1 MFLDGD
7 VQKETL
13 PLGWMVRMIEA
24 KEALEPVMLM
34 VEDDECRR
42 KSFEIT
48 IEAAVTNNLQIIKYI
63 QVFPRFIKLLM
74 KGKLSLSRLNGLPIR
89 NSYVE
94 ANTLATVF

>member
-34 VEDDECRR
+34 LEDDECRR

-48 IEAAVTNNLQIIKYI
+48 IEAAVTKQSTDYQAYSGFPSRY
-63 QVFPRFIKLLM
+63 QVAHER
-74 KGKLSLSRLNGLPIR
+74 
-89 NSYVE
+89 
-94 ANTLATVF
+94 